1 MMKSVRLLGEWALC
15 YVHRL
20 GEAGLL
26 LIDIIRAI
34 PAVLSRPRLL
44 LEQLYAIGVKTL
56 SIIMVSGLFVGMVLG
71 LQGYAILSR
80 FGADTALGLM
90 VAAAL
95 VRELGPVLAA
105 LLFAGRAGSAVTAE
119 IGLMKTTEQLS
130 SLQMMAINPTYRI
143 LAPRF
148 IAGCIAVPL
157 LAALFS
163 GIGILGAWLLADIV
177 LMLDGSAFWGG
188 MQSGID
194 FADDIMNG
202 VIKSVVFGFVVIWV
216 ALYQG
221 YHSAPTSQGISQAT
235 TRTVVQGSLLIL
247 GLDLILTFFMFSGL

>member
-1 MMKSVRLLGEWALC
+1 MKRLQALGEWGLR
-15 YVHRL
+15 YVNQL
-20 GEAGLL
+20 GEAVLL
-26 LIDIIRAI
+26 LIAMLQAM
-34 PAVLSRPRLL
+34 PAVFSRPRLL
-44 LEQLYAIGVKTL
+44 LDQLYAIGVKTL
-56 SIIMVSGLFVGMVLG
+56 SIILVSGLFVGMVLA

-80 FGADTALGLM
+80 FGADSALGLM

-105 LLFAGRAGSAVTAE
+105 LLFAGRAGSAITAE

-130 SLQMMAINPTYRI
+130 SLQMMAINPKHRI

-148 IAGCIAVPL
+148 IAACIAVPL

-163 GIGILGAWLLADIV
+163 GIGIFGAWLLSDLV
-177 LMLDGSAFWGG
+177 LVLDGSSFWGG

-202 VIKSVVFGFVVIWV
+202 VIKSVVFGFVVVWV